1 MVLFDLNNVR
11 GAAAAAAPC
20 YHHNSNLQGDVLAPV
35 NTVNTVKS
43 VKRLI
48 SHPWPFSVKSGFG
61 QNPDYRGSSQAASSF
76 VT

>member
-11 GAAAAAAPC
+11 GAAVAAAPG
-20 YHHNSNLQGDVLAPV
+20 YHLGSTSHGDVLASV